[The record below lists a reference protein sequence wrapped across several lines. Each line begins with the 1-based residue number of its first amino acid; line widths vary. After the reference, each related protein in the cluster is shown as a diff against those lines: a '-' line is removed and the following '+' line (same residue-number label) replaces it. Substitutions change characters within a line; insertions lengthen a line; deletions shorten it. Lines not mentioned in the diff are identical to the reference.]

1 MSKWSKFSNT
11 SQSQSEAT
19 TPHLTMNLR
28 QVVTQSGANYFEQ
41 LVEYRN
47 KDGMVLNTEWV
58 RVPTIYEQ

>member
-1 MSKWSKFSNT
+1 MSKWSKFSNN

-28 QVVTQSGANYFEQ
+28 QVVMQSGANYFEQ
-41 LVEYRN
+41 LVEHRN

-58 RVPTIYEQ
+58 RVPTIYE